1 MARPFTP
8 EPLEQYA
15 LLDSGRGEKLESFA
29 GVLLRRPDPQAL
41 WERSLDEGAWDAA
54 HLRFVRESDRG
65 GRWEASRAA
74 PRKVRG
80 AEPAWTLG
88 HGGATFHV
96 RPTPF
101 KHVGLFPEQVTNWEL
116 VRALVGAFGVERP
129 RLLNLFG
136 YTGAAS
142 VVAAQA
148 GYEVTHV
155 DASKTAITWAVDNA
169 EASGLGRS
177 AMRVVCEDAVRFA
190 RREARRGS
198 RYEVVLLDPPHYG
211 RGPKGEVWR
220 LEEHLAE
227 LIATVGELVAERALV
242 ILSTYAVGASPLT
255 FERLLSRAGGGLEG
269 GDVVARELALLEG
282 GGDRLLP
289 AGFCARWG
297 RGIMLPPDDP
307 SGAAR

>member
-8 EPLEQYA
+8 QPLEQHA

-41 WERSLDEGAWDAA
+41 WERTLDEGAWDAA

-74 PRKVRG
+74 PKKARG
-80 AEPAWTLG
+80 SEPAWTLG

-116 VRALVGAFGVERP
+116 VRALVDAFGVERP

-177 AMRVVCEDAVRFA
+177 GMRVVCEDALRFA
-190 RREARRGS
+190 RREVRRGS
-198 RYEVVLLDPPHYG
+198 TYDVVLMDPPHYG

-227 LIATVGELVAERALV
+227 LVEVAGQLANPAALV
-242 ILSTYAVGASPLT
+242 VLSTYAVGHSPLALQNL
-255 FERLLSRAGGGLEG
+255 FGDLDGGSVQAG
-269 GDVVARELALLEG
+269 ELAIPEAPAGEG
-282 GGDRLLP
+282 APRRLP
-289 AGFCARWG
+289 AGFCARWA
-297 RGIMLPPDDP
+297 RGCAHDRE
-307 SGAAR
+307 A